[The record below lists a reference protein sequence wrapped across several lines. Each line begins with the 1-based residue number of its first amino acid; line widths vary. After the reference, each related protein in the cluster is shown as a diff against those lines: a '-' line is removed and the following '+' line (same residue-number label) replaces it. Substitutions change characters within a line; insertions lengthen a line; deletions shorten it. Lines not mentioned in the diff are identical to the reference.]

1 MQAAAGDGRGQGG
14 SQPTWVPSP
23 WKYWGRAPPLSRGR
37 GSSPWH
43 STRSVGAQPT
53 PSQLRSSGPKSW
65 RLFEQGEASLLSQ
78 HWGQPFGWSVPR
90 EDTLTEPTD
99 TLPSNHLTHL
109 PTQKQ
114 IICCPRETS
123 NIKDIQC
130 PSLLDHS
137 PSPSSTQ
144 PPPWGD
150 LWGLRGGR
158 ALPTPTPSP
167 STLPAGRCALRHP
180 GLTHKVRSLG
190 MWLKLDTGIVVMLL
204 LFRVLSGV
212 GGNQGHLALAQQE
225 AAREGGDLASLSH
238 CAPSR
243 KLHGKGGTWLL
254 SHIALTVHPQ
264 GTSAGL
270 DPGGYAREPPE
281 VFPEENPELGQ

>member
-1 MQAAAGDGRGQGG
+1 MAVTEQVVGVQAAAGDGRGQGG

-123 NIKDIQC
+123 NIKDIQR

-137 PSPSSTQ
+137 PSPARLSPLPGVTSGVSEEAELS
-144 PPPWGD
+144 PPP
-150 LWGLRGGR
+150 LR
-158 ALPTPTPSP
+158 APVPSQ
-167 STLPAGRCALRHP
+167 
-180 GLTHKVRSLG
+180 LG
-190 MWLKLDTGIVVMLL
+190 A
-204 LFRVLSGV
+204 VLSG
-212 GGNQGHLALAQQE
+212 
-225 AAREGGDLASLSH
+225 
-238 CAPSR
+238 
-243 KLHGKGGTWLL
+243 T
-254 SHIALTVHPQ
+254 
-264 GTSAGL
+264 
-270 DPGGYAREPPE
+270 PG
-281 VFPEENPELGQ
+281 

>member
-1 MQAAAGDGRGQGG
+1 
-14 SQPTWVPSP
+14 
-23 WKYWGRAPPLSRGR
+23 
-37 GSSPWH
+37 
-43 STRSVGAQPT
+43 
-53 PSQLRSSGPKSW
+53 
-65 RLFEQGEASLLSQ
+65 
-78 HWGQPFGWSVPR
+78 
-90 EDTLTEPTD
+90 
-99 TLPSNHLTHL
+99 
-109 PTQKQ
+109 
-114 IICCPRETS
+114 
-123 NIKDIQC
+123 
-130 PSLLDHS
+130 
-137 PSPSSTQ
+137 
-144 PPPWGD
+144 
-150 LWGLRGGR
+150 
-158 ALPTPTPSP
+158 
-167 STLPAGRCALRHP
+167 
-180 GLTHKVRSLG
+180 

>member
-1 MQAAAGDGRGQGG
+1 MQAAAGDGRGEGG
-14 SQPTWVPSP
+14 SRPTCVPSP
-23 WKYWGRAPPLSRGR
+23 WKHWGGAPPLSRGG

-43 STRSVGAQPT
+43 STRSGHSLPSVSFTAQAPT
-53 PSQLRSSGPKSW
+53 W

-78 HWGQPFGWSVPR
+78 HWGQPFGWSVPH

-123 NIKDIQC
+123 NIKDIQR

-144 PPPWGD
+144 SPPWGD
-150 LWGLRGGR
+150 LWGCRGGR
-158 ALPTPTPSP
+158 ALPTPTLSP
-167 STLPAGRCALRHP
+167 NTLPAGHCALGRP

-190 MWLKLDTGIVVMLL
+190 MWLKLDTGMVVMLL
-204 LFRVLSGV
+204 LFRVLSRV
-212 GGNQGHLALAQQE
+212 GGNQGHLTSAQQE

-238 CAPSR
+238 RA
-243 KLHGKGGTWLL
+243 HGSPTQRW
-254 SHIALTVHPQ
+254 
-264 GTSAGL
+264 AGPWGL
-270 DPGGYAREPPE
+270 CQRAT
-281 VFPEENPELGQ
+281 